1 MQHSDDLH
9 RRSGQNGDEFEA
21 TVMGKDPKADLAVI
35 KFEPKDVKLQSV
47 QWGDS
52 DSARVGDWAIAI
64 GNPLGFGGTVTTGI
78 ISAIA
83 RDIGYGPYVKFIQ
96 TDASINRGNSG
107 GPLFNLDGEVIGVNT
122 AIFSPSGG
130 SVGIGFAV
138 PSDLAK
144 GVIAQLQKFGKT
156 RRGWLGVRIQTVTED
171 IAESLGLIDT
181 KGALVSGVMPDGPAK
196 LSGMKS
202 GDVILYFDNKEVEDM
217 KSLPRIVAETEI
229 DKPVNVKVWRNGQ
242 LMNLQVIVGEMKEE
256 VQVSESK
263 VNNNSEPV
271 ELTELGLLVSSIT
284 EEVKEKFNIPNNV
297 QGVIVLNVET
307 NSDASKKGILP
318 GDIISEVSQN
328 QKSKRC

>member
-1 MQHSDDLH
+1 MC
-9 RRSGQNGDEFEA
+9 
-21 TVMGKDPKADLAVI
+21 I
-35 KFEPKDVKLQSV
+35 
-47 QWGDS
+47 
-52 DSARVGDWAIAI
+52 
-64 GNPLGFGGTVTTGI
+64 
-78 ISAIA
+78 
-83 RDIGYGPYVKFIQ
+83 RDR
-96 TDASINRGNSG
+96 INRGNSG

-202 GDVILYFDNKEVEDM
+202 GDVILYFDDKEVEDM

-271 ELTELGLLVSSIT
+271 EVTELGLLVSSIT

-307 NSDASKKGILP
+307 LSLIH
-318 GDIISEVSQN
+318 I
-328 QKSKRC
+328 